1 MKKNSIAI
9 FILFLLFF
17 FFFYDRLSFKSITK
31 ENEKTNQEKIEKE
44 NQSFSFKGHK
54 PIAKLERDLN
64 SNSYKLLDLRKKLN
78 GHITE
83 FTEIHKEFDK
93 DPNRIFKKEIDL
105 LSKIKAEMHNEE
117 HIITDRNLI
126 IEKMQEFSKHS
137 DEYEITKLKELFS
150 LDKDLM
156 EKDNDSMKNILALI
170 QSQIESDREKIGYLQ
185 KEKQEEEKKEK
196 QFEEFKEAKE
206 KNYSDMQFME
216 LYDNYEWTW
225 SPPSS
230 IETSSNLIPLPR

>member
-1 MKKNSIAI
+1 MNRAIKIVTAISILI
-9 FILFLLFF
+9 LFF
-17 FFFYDRLSFKSITK
+17 FIYDYVKQSLSRNERNKMEENVIKFSFKSYK
-31 ENEKTNQEKIEKE
+31 A
-44 NQSFSFKGHK
+44 
-54 PIAKLERDLN
+54 IAKLERDLN

-196 QFEEFKEAKE
+196 QFEEAKE

-216 LYDNYEWTW
+216 LYDSYEWTW

>member
-1 MKKNSIAI
+1 MNRAIKIVTAISILI
-9 FILFLLFF
+9 LFF
-17 FFFYDRLSFKSITK
+17 FIYDNVKQSQLR
-31 ENEKTNQEKIEKE
+31 NERNKIEE
-44 NQSFSFKGHK
+44 NDRKFSFKGHK
-54 PIAKLERDLN
+54 AIAKLERDLN

-78 GHITE
+78 GYVTE
-83 FTEIHKEFDK
+83 LTEIHKEFDK
-93 DPNRIFKKEIDL
+93 DPNKIFKKEIDL

-185 KEKQEEEKKEK
+185 KEKQEKEEKKEK
-196 QFEEFKEAKE
+196 QFEEAKE

-216 LYDNYEWTW
+216 LYDKYEWTW

-230 IETSSNLIPLPR
+230 IETSSNVIPLPR